1 MRDRKEKT
9 PAHRTANH
17 TKCGSSAIAKTCFC
31 QHKLTSTGARGCLK
45 IIEDNSTCHISTQ
58 LHANYTI
65 FHNLIQAS
73 YALAKVGHEIKRL
86 DLISNHFKW
95 FHVLASSTTSCG
107 LSSGGK
113 CPREVHC
120 TLCLWAM
127 AEAFRFVWP
136 SHHVAPSLH
145 TCQGL
150 SVCVWSEGLCPYV
163 NGQPMTTCGAAAST
177 ENSKRG

>member
-1 MRDRKEKT
+1 MQVNKIKMISLPPKKHARSKRENTCTK
-9 PAHRTANH
+9 TANH
-17 TKCGSSAIAKTCFC
+17 AKCGSNAIAKTCFC

-107 LSSGGK
+107 LSS
-113 CPREVHC
+113 
-120 TLCLWAM
+120 
-127 AEAFRFVWP
+127 
-136 SHHVAPSLH
+136 SLYRLVSRA
-145 TCQGL
+145 TNKSCR
-150 SVCVWSEGLCPYV
+150 SI
-163 NGQPMTTCGAAAST
+163 GQDMS
-177 ENSKRG
+177 